1 MVGPA
6 AKSPGSVVL
15 IISPGAVMDTIRS
28 VDANLA
34 TSVCLFG
41 LSGLLASSGGGDA
54 PAEGSTP
61 STASA
66 FAAKVAAGGKRGGSL
81 SPLNGQHFDDDD
93 DEDQL
98 FFSGAEGWCGRVGG
112 GGCICGRGTP
122 V

>member
-1 MVGPA
+1 
-6 AKSPGSVVL
+6 VL

-41 LSGLLASSGGGDA
+41 LSGLLAAASSGGGA

-61 STASA
+61 PLRPHLLLVGTEGA
-66 FAAKVAAGGKRGGSL
+66 
-81 SPLNGQHFDDDD
+81 LNGQHFDDD
-93 DEDQL
+93 EDQL
-98 FFSGAEGWCGRVGG
+98 FFVCGEGSCGRVGG
-112 GGCICGRGTP
+112 SVHLRPGTP